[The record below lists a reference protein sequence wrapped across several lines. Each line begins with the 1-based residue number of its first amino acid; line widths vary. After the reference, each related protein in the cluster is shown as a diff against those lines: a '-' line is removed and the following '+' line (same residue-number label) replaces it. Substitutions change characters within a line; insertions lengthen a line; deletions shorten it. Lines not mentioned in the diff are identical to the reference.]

1 MQHRQYNTTRKEN
14 SNLSRRHIVFCQ
26 KRQYETL
33 FVVNQDAK
41 SEFAGKTGLIAEQW
55 DNS

>member
-41 SEFAGKTGLIAEQW
+41 SEFAGKTGLIAEQ
-55 DNS
+55 